1 MRVVGRNIAAHV
13 PDYLS
18 TAAWTAATLP
28 ALQLIK
34 LPVQAPAPAITFANN
49 QQKTSTNPDN
59 GIDKVADVSDIDGV
73 ANIISWVVLIVIP
86 IGAIALFWFVH
97 IWPDTV
103 AKKRQ
108 HPQRD
113 AIHALCVLSLFFGGL
128 LWPFAYLWAY
138 TKPTMYKLAYGTDKY
153 KPLDSTHGES
163 SEK

>member
-1 MRVVGRNIAAHV
+1 MTTHIDYCKKTVSFQLKEQIPMPTIALRIPLVMVLLLPTLAHASFLP
-13 PDYLS
+13 PD
-18 TAAWTAATLP
+18 
-28 ALQLIK
+28 LIDG
-34 LPVQAPAPAITFANN
+34 FANF
-49 QQKTSTNPDN
+49 
-59 GIDKVADVSDIDGV
+59 
-73 ANIISWVVLIVIP
+73 ISWVVLIVIP
-86 IGAIALFWFVH
+86 VGAIALFWFVH

-153 KPLDSTHGES
+153 KPLDSADGES

>member
-1 MRVVGRNIAAHV
+1 MIAQTNCRKQPKAFQHKEGIPMPPIALKLYIGV
-13 PDYLS
+13 ALLLPTFTHASFLSPDL
-18 TAAWTAATLP
+18 
-28 ALQLIK
+28 
-34 LPVQAPAPAITFANN
+34 
-49 QQKTSTNPDN
+49 
-59 GIDKVADVSDIDGV
+59 IDGV

-86 IGAIALFWFVH
+86 VAAIALFWFVH

-153 KPLDSTHGES
+153 KPLDDADNDT

>member
-1 MRVVGRNIAAHV
+1 MTAQTICFKQPKAFQFKERTPMASNALKLLISIALLLPTLAHASFLP
-13 PDYLS
+13 PDL
-18 TAAWTAATLP
+18 
-28 ALQLIK
+28 
-34 LPVQAPAPAITFANN
+34 
-49 QQKTSTNPDN
+49 
-59 GIDKVADVSDIDGV
+59 IDGV
-73 ANIISWVVLIVIP
+73 ANVISWVVLIVIP
-86 IGAIALFWFVH
+86 VGAIALFWFVH

-153 KPLDSTHGES
+153 KPLEDADNDT

>member
-1 MRVVGRNIAAHV
+1 MPPNTLKLFIGIALLL
-13 PDYLS
+13 P
-18 TAAWTAATLP
+18 TLTHASFLP
-28 ALQLIK
+28 PGLIDG
-34 LPVQAPAPAITFANN
+34 FAN
-49 QQKTSTNPDN
+49 
-59 GIDKVADVSDIDGV
+59 V
-73 ANIISWVVLIVIP
+73 ISWVVLIVIP
-86 IGAIALFWFVH
+86 VGAIALFWFVH

-153 KPLDSTHGES
+153 KPLDDAENKA